1 MIMNGKELASKIKI
15 DLIEKVSKLEQKP
28 GLVVIQVGNDPAS
41 SIYVKSKA
49 KLASEID
56 YYFEHINF
64 LENVT
69 EEEVINKIE
78 ELNND
83 DQINGVI
90 VQLPIP
96 RHLDAMKIINHIKP
110 EKDIDGLTKLN
121 AGSLLTTNS
130 GLVSCTPKGIM
141 SLLAEYN
148 IELEG
153 KHVVIVGRSNLVG
166 KPLISLCLE
175 KNATVTVCHSKTV
188 SLSKYTKEADI
199 LIVAVGKKGL
209 INGEMIKDGAVVVD
223 VGINRVDN
231 HIYGDV
237 DYESAAAVASFI
249 TPVPGGVGPMTTI
262 SLMENVLVSYNL
274 KIILQNNQN

>member
-1 MIMNGKELASKIKI
+1 MIMNGKELASKIKT
-15 DLIEKVSKLEQKP
+15 KLLEEVAKMEQKP
-28 GLVVIQVGNDPAS
+28 GLVVIQVGSDPAS

-49 KLASEID
+49 KLATEIGFN
-56 YYFEHINF
+56 FEHLTF
-64 LENVT
+64 PDDVT
-69 EEEVINKIE
+69 EAELIAKIE
-78 ELNND
+78 ELNEND
-83 DQINGVI
+83 TIDGMI

-96 RHLDAMKIINHIKP
+96 AHLDSMKIINKIKP

-121 AGSLLTTNS
+121 AGSLLTANT

-141 SLLAEYN
+141 TLLAEYKV
-148 IELEG
+148 ELEG

-175 KNATVTVCHSKTV
+175 KNATVTICHSRTKDLTRF
-188 SLSKYTKEADI
+188 TKEADV
-199 LIVAVGKKGL
+199 LIVAVGKKDL
-209 INGEMIKDGAVVVD
+209 IDGSMVKEGAIVVD

-237 DYESAAAVASFI
+237 NFETVAPVASLI

-262 SLMENVLVSYNL
+262 SLMENVLLSHNMM
-274 KIILQNNQN
+274 KKGK

>member
-1 MIMNGKELASKIKI
+1 MIMNGKELASKIKT
-15 DLIEKVSKLEQKP
+15 KLLEEVAKMEQKP
-28 GLVVIQVGNDPAS
+28 GLVVIQVGSDPAS

-49 KLASEID
+49 KLATEIGFH
-56 YYFEHINF
+56 FEHLTF
-64 LENVT
+64 PDDVT
-69 EEEVINKIE
+69 EAELIAKIE
-78 ELNND
+78 ELNEND
-83 DQINGVI
+83 KIDGMI

-96 RHLDAMKIINHIKP
+96 AHLDSMKIINKIKP

-121 AGSLLTTNS
+121 AGSLLTANT

-141 SLLAEYN
+141 TLLAEYKV
-148 IELEG
+148 ELEG

-175 KNATVTVCHSKTV
+175 KNATVTICHSRTKDLTRF
-188 SLSKYTKEADI
+188 TKEADV
-199 LIVAVGKKGL
+199 LIVAVGKKDL
-209 INGEMIKDGAVVVD
+209 IDGSMVKEGAIVVD

-237 DYESAAAVASFI
+237 NFETVAPVASLI

-262 SLMENVLVSYNL
+262 SLMENVLLSHNMM
-274 KIILQNNQN
+274 KKGK